1 MELRNEQLQRVES
14 YLDKK
19 DITFIDIRTEV
30 FDHIVSD
37 IEAKME
43 TEKLDFETVFYSVTD
58 KWNVHLKQESSFY
71 FGSMFSV
78 PKIVL
83 EKAKKSFKRYY
94 IIGIFV
100 FLIPFLSI
108 RILNPVFTEEI
119 KNTINLFLQIV
130 TILSFVVFAILM
142 IIKSKN
148 KTKTTYRFIL
158 KTQSLSFIFSMIVLI
173 DLDFFRPNG
182 ILDSIQVGLLS
193 TFVFT
198 TYIYFHYLRKHS
210 ETIKKYKFHN
220 L

>member
-1 MELRNEQLQRVES
+1 MELTNEELQQVEN

-19 DITFIDIRTEV
+19 DITFIDIRMEV

-58 KWNVHLKQESSFY
+58 KWNIHLKQESSFY

-83 EKAKKSFKRYY
+83 EKAKKSFKKYY
-94 IIGIFV
+94 IIGVLV

-108 RILNPVFTEEI
+108 RILNPVFTEET

-142 IIKSKN
+142 IIKSIN
-148 KTKTTYRFIL
+148 KTQTTYRFIL
-158 KTQSLSFIFSMIVLI
+158 NTQSLSFIFSMIVLI
-173 DLDFFRPNG
+173 DLDFFTPKG
-182 ILDSIQVGLLS
+182 ILDSILVGLLS

-198 TYIYFHYLRKHS
+198 TYIYYHFLNKHK
-210 ETIKKYKFHN
+210 EAIKKYKI

>member
-1 MELRNEQLQRVES
+1 MELTTEQLQRVES

-19 DITFIDIRTEV
+19 EITYIDIRTEV

-58 KWNVHLKQESSFY
+58 KWNIHLKQESSFY

-83 EKAKKSFKRYY
+83 EKAKKSFKKYY
-94 IIGIFV
+94 IIGVLV

-108 RILNPVFTEEI
+108 RILNPVFTEET

-142 IIKSKN
+142 IIKSIN
-148 KTKTTYRFIL
+148 KTQTTYRFIL
-158 KTQSLSFIFSMIVLI
+158 NTQSLSFIFSMIVLI
-173 DLDFFRPNG
+173 DLDFFTPKG
-182 ILDSIQVGLLS
+182 ILDSILVGLLS

-198 TYIYFHYLRKHS
+198 IYTYYHFLNKHK
-210 ETIKKYKFHN
+210 EAIKKYKIS
-220 L
+220 

>member
-1 MELRNEQLQRVES
+1 MELTNEELQQVEN

-19 DITFIDIRTEV
+19 DITFIDIRMEV

-58 KWNVHLKQESSFY
+58 KWNIHLKQESSFY

-83 EKAKKSFKRYY
+83 EKAKKSFKKYY
-94 IIGIFV
+94 IIGVLV

-108 RILNPVFTEEI
+108 RILNPVFTEET

-142 IIKSKN
+142 IIKSIN
-148 KTKTTYRFIL
+148 KTQTTYRFIL
-158 KTQSLSFIFSMIVLI
+158 NTQSLSFIFSMIVLI
-173 DLDFFRPNG
+173 DLDFFTPKR
-182 ILDSIQVGLLS
+182 ILDSILVGLLS

-198 TYIYFHYLRKHS
+198 TYTYFHFLKKHK
-210 ETIKKYKFHN
+210 EAIKKYKIS
-220 L
+220 